1 MKPYTLDSSIA
12 RLQKAR
18 ETITRLVAMM
28 YIMVTDSYLTVC
40 ESRSWS

>member
-18 ETITRLVAMM
+18 ETITRLGGTMN
-28 YIMVTDSYLTVC
+28 IMVTDPTTGYGSK
-40 ESRSWS
+40 SSS